1 MLLYIYV
8 KLKKENNIVY
18 RYKILNKMK
27 GMILYMKKVV
37 LVDGNNL
44 MFRSYFATL
53 YSGSMMT
60 NKEGFPTNA
69 LYGFVNMMN
78 KIINEEKPEYIAV
91 AFDIGKTFRHEKY
104 DYYKGKRDETPN
116 DLKKQFPVAKKIL
129 TAMGIKYFEIEGYE
143 ADDIIGTFSKK
154 ITELEEFTGVIISSD
169 KDLLQLITDDVEVK
183 LLKPKD
189 YIRMNKEEFFKTY
202 GLEPIKMI
210 DLKSLMGDASDNI
223 PGVKGIG
230 EKTALKLLQ
239 EYGTLD
245 NIYQNIDN
253 IKGATQTKLINDK
266 ENAYMSYDIA
276 TIYKEVPIDTNLDNL
291 KYQKEDTEELINIYN
306 DLGFHSFLKKTEVKK
321 EQKEIQYKEISNLND
336 IKLDSD
342 VSINLDLDNDNY
354 HLASILGISIHNKN
368 CSYYIKGQNLTNTD
382 FLKGINIYTYNYKR
396 LYSVFK
402 RKNLYIPSCNFDT
415 MLAGYLLNYP
425 IKDDMAYLASSLD
438 YDLPFYDK
446 KEQLTDKDFIQR
458 SIQKSIFIY
467 DTYTSLKDKM
477 IEHNVD
483 DLYNN
488 IELPLSVVLAK
499 MELNGITV
507 DKTILEDMKIEIKKQ
522 IDIITEEIYKQAGV
536 EFNIASPKQ
545 LGEILFEKLNLP
557 HGKKNKTGYVTD
569 ANTLGKLIEYPIVRL
584 ILEHRMLTKLYT
596 TYIEG
601 ILNTVAEDNK
611 IHTIYTQALT
621 RTGRLSSIEPN
632 LQNIPVRSEL
642 GRIIRKAFVPEENS
656 LIMSSDYS
664 QIELRIFAHLSQ
676 EKELIDAF
684 VHQSD
689 IHTKTAMDIFKVDE
703 QSVTK
708 NMRRQAKAV
717 NFGIL
722 YGISPYGLAEDLG
735 ISPKEAKQFIETYF
749 ETYPGIKDYMN
760 EVIKKAHEEGS
771 VKTIMNRTRT
781 IDELASSNYMQ
792 RSMGERMA
800 LNTPIQGSSA
810 DILKKAMIEIDN
822 ALIEK
827 NLKTTMLLQVHDELI
842 FNVVNEEKEQVKELV
857 KNIMENTIK
866 LSVPLEVDIQFGSN
880 WYEAK

>member
-1 MLLYIYV
+1 
-8 KLKKENNIVY
+8 
-18 RYKILNKMK
+18 
-27 GMILYMKKVV
+27 MKKVV

-53 YSGSMMT
+53 YSGTVMT

-78 KIINEEKPEYIAV
+78 KIINEENPEYIAV

-104 DYYKGKRDETPN
+104 DYYKGKRDETPD

-143 ADDIIGTFSKK
+143 ADDIIGTFSQK

-169 KDLLQLITDDVEVK
+169 KDLLQLITNDVEVK

-189 YIRMNKEEFFKTY
+189 YIRMNKEVFFNTY
-202 GLEPIKMI
+202 GLVPPKMV

-239 EYGTLD
+239 EYGSLD
-245 NIYQNIDN
+245 GIYQNIDN

-266 ENAYMSYDIA
+266 ENAYMSYDVA
-276 TIYKEVPIDTNLDNL
+276 TIYKEVPIDTNLENL
-291 KYQKEDTEELINIYN
+291 KYNHENTEELINIYS
-306 DLGFHSFLKKTEVKK
+306 DLEFYSFLKKTTVKK
-321 EQKEIQYKEISNLND
+321 EQKEIKYTIVSDLST
-336 IKLDSD
+336 IKIDSD

-354 HLASILGISIHNKN
+354 HLANIIGLSIYNNSMSI
-368 CSYYIKGQNLTNTD
+368 YIKGEDLINTD
-382 FLKGINIYTYNYKR
+382 FLKGINIYTYNYKK
-396 LYSVFK
+396 LYSSFK
-402 RKNLYIPSCNFDT
+402 RRNLYIPLCTFDT
-415 MLAGYLLNYP
+415 MLAGYLLNYTV
-425 IKDDMAYLASSLD
+425 KDDPAYLANSLE
-438 YDLPFYDK
+438 YDMQLYDK
-446 KEQLTDKDFIQR
+446 KEELTEEEYIKR
-458 SIQKSIFIY
+458 SIDKAMFIHNSY
-467 DTYTSLKDKM
+467 NSLKDNM
-477 IEHNVD
+477 IKNDVI

-488 IELPLSVVLAK
+488 IELPLSEVLAK
-499 MELNGITV
+499 MELNGISV
-507 DKTILEDMKIEIKKQ
+507 DKKILENMKIEIKQQ
-522 IDIITEEIYKQAGV
+522 IDVVSEEIYKQAGTT
-536 EFNIASPKQ
+536 FNISSPKQ
-545 LGEILFEKLNLP
+545 LGEVLFEKLNLP
-557 HGKKNKTGYVTD
+557 HGKKNKTGYATD
-569 ANTLGKLIEYPIVRL
+569 ANTLSKLIEYPIIRL
-584 ILEHRMLTKLYT
+584 ILEYRTLNKIYT
-596 TYIEG
+596 AYIEG
-601 ILNTVAEDNK
+601 ILSSVAEDGK

-632 LQNIPVRSEL
+632 LQNIPIRSEL
-642 GRIIRKAFVPEENS
+642 GRKIRKAFVPEEDS

-664 QIELRIFAHLSQ
+664 QIELRIFAHLSE
-676 EKELIDAF
+676 EKQLIDAF
-684 VHQSD
+684 LHHGD
-689 IHTKTAMDIFKVDE
+689 IHTKTAMDIFKVSEKDV
-703 QSVTK
+703 SK

-735 ISPKEAKQFIETYF
+735 ISPKEAKNFIETYF
-749 ETYPGIKDYMN
+749 QTYPGIKDYMN
-760 EVIKKAHEEGS
+760 SLIAEAYAEGC
-771 VKTIMNRTRT
+771 VKTIMNRSRT
-781 IDELASSNYMQ
+781 IEELSSSNYMQ

-822 ALIEK
+822 AFKEK
-827 NLKTTMLLQVHDELI
+827 ELKSTMLLQVHDELI
-842 FNVVNEEKEQVKELV
+842 FNVKNEEKKIVQELV

-866 LSVPLEVDIQFGSN
+866 LNVPLEVDIQFGIN

>member
-1 MLLYIYV
+1 
-8 KLKKENNIVY
+8 
-18 RYKILNKMK
+18 
-27 GMILYMKKVV
+27 MKKVV

-53 YSGSMMT
+53 YSGGVMT

-78 KIINEEKPEYIAV
+78 KIIGEENPEYIAV

-104 DYYKGKRDETPN
+104 DYYKGKRDETPD

-129 TAMGIKYFEIEGYE
+129 NAMGIKYFELEGYE

-154 ITELEEFTGVIISSD
+154 ITELDEFVGVIISSD

-189 YIRMNKEEFFKTY
+189 YIRMNKEVFFNTY

-245 NIYQNIDN
+245 GIYQNIDN
-253 IKGATQTKLINDK
+253 IKGATQKKLLEDK
-266 ENAYMSYDIA
+266 DNAYMSYDVA
-276 TIYKEVPIDTNLDNL
+276 TIYKEVPIDTNLENL
-291 KYQKEDTEELINIYN
+291 KYTKEDTDELIEIYN
-306 DLGFHSFLKKTEVKK
+306 DLGFLSFLKKVNVKK
-321 EQKEIQYKEISNLND
+321 EDKQTKYTIVKDLST
-336 IKLDSD
+336 IKIDSD

-354 HLASILGISIHNKN
+354 HLANIIGLSIYNNNLSI
-368 CSYYIKGQNLTNTD
+368 YIKGEDLTNTD
-382 FLKGINIYTYNYKR
+382 FLKGINIYTYNYKK
-396 LYSVFK
+396 LYSSFK
-402 RKNLYIPSCNFDT
+402 RRNLYIPLCTHDT
-415 MLAGYLLNYP
+415 MLAAYLLNYTV
-425 IKDDMAYLASSLD
+425 KDDIAYLANTLD
-438 YDLPFYDK
+438 YEMPFYDK
-446 KEQLTDKDFIQR
+446 KEELSEDEYIKR
-458 SIQKSIFIY
+458 SIEKSTFIHN
-467 DTYTSLKDKM
+467 TYNKLKDLLIKNDL
-477 IEHNVD
+477 I
-483 DLYNN
+483 DLYTN
-488 IELPLSVVLAK
+488 IELPLSEVLAK
-499 MELNGITV
+499 MELNGISV
-507 DKTILEDMKIEIKKQ
+507 DSKILEDMKVEIKTQ
-522 IDIITEEIYKQAGV
+522 IDTISEEIYKQAG
-536 EFNIASPKQ
+536 ETFNISSPKQ
-545 LGEILFEKLNLP
+545 LGEILFDKMNLP
-557 HGKKNKTGYVTD
+557 HGKKNKTGYSTD

-584 ILEHRMLTKLYT
+584 ILEHRLLNKIYT
-596 TYIEG
+596 TYLEG
-601 ILNTVAEDNK
+601 ILNSIAEDGK

-632 LQNIPVRSEL
+632 LQNIPVRNEL
-642 GRIIRKAFVPEENS
+642 GRLIRKAFIPEVNS

-664 QIELRIFAHLSQ
+664 QIELRIFAHLSE

-684 VHQSD
+684 NNHID
-689 IHTKTAMDIFKVDE
+689 IHTKTAMDIFKVKSED
-703 QSVTK
+703 VTK

-735 ISPKEAKQFIETYF
+735 ISPKEAKEFIETYF
-749 ETYPGIKDYMN
+749 KTYPGIKDYMN
-760 EVIKKAHEEGS
+760 STIAQAYAEGCI
-771 VKTIMNRTRT
+771 KTIMNRTRT
-781 IDELASSNYMQ
+781 IEELSSSNYMQ

-810 DILKKAMIEIDN
+810 DILKKAMIEIDK
-822 ALIEK
+822 AFIEK
-827 NLKTTMLLQVHDELI
+827 GLKSTMLLQVHDELI
-842 FNVVNEEKEQVKELV
+842 FNVLNEEKEEVKSIV

-866 LSVPLEVDIQFGSN
+866 LTVPLEVDIQFGTN

>member
-1 MLLYIYV
+1 
-8 KLKKENNIVY
+8 
-18 RYKILNKMK
+18 
-27 GMILYMKKVV
+27 MKKVV

-53 YSGSMMT
+53 YSGSTMT

-78 KIINEEKPEYIAV
+78 KVINEEKPEYIAV

-104 DYYKGKRDETPN
+104 DYYKGKRDETPD
-116 DLKKQFPVAKKIL
+116 DLKKQFPIAKKIL
-129 TAMGIKYFEIEGYE
+129 IAMGIKYFEIEGYE

-154 ITELEEFTGVIISSD
+154 ISELDEYTGVIISSD

-189 YIRMNKEEFFKTY
+189 YIRMNKEVFFNTY

-239 EYGTLD
+239 EYGSLD

-253 IKGATQTKLINDK
+253 IKGATQTKLITDK

-276 TIYKEVPIDTNLDNL
+276 TIYKEVPIDTNLENL
-291 KYQKEDTEELINIYN
+291 KYTKEDTEELINIYN
-306 DLGFHSFLKKTEVKK
+306 DLGFHSFLKKTNIKK
-321 EQKEIQYKEISNLND
+321 ESKSIEYTIIKDINNIKISA
-336 IKLDSD
+336 D
-342 VSINLDLDNDNY
+342 VSINLDLDNENY
-354 HLASILGISIHNKN
+354 HLANIIGLSIYNESTSI
-368 CSYYIKGQNLTNTD
+368 YIKGEDLTNTD
-382 FLKGINIYTYNYKR
+382 FLKGINIYTYNYKK
-396 LYSVFK
+396 LYSIFK
-402 RKNLYIPSCNFDT
+402 RKNLYIPTCTFDT
-415 MLAGYLLNYP
+415 MLSAYLLNYT
-425 IKDDMAYLASSLD
+425 IKDDIAYLANDLD
-438 YDLPFYDK
+438 YEMPINDK
-446 KEQLTDKDFIQR
+446 KEELSSEEFIKR
-458 SIQKSIFIY
+458 SINKSIFIY
-467 DTYTSLKDKM
+467 NSYKTLKDKM
-477 IEHNVD
+477 IEHNII

-488 IELPLSVVLAK
+488 IELPLSKVLAK
-499 MELNGITV
+499 MELNGISV
-507 DKTILEDMKIEIKKQ
+507 DRKILEDMKEEIKKQ
-522 IDIITEEIYKQAGV
+522 IDIVSEQIYLQADTT
-536 EFNIASPKQ
+536 FNISSPKQ

-569 ANTLGKLIEYPIVRL
+569 ANTLSKLIEYPIVRL
-584 ILEHRMLTKLYT
+584 ILEYRMLNKLYT

-601 ILNTVAEDNK
+601 ILNTISEDGK

-632 LQNIPVRSEL
+632 LQNIPIRTEL
-642 GRIIRKAFVPEENS
+642 GRLIRKAFVPEENS

-664 QIELRIFAHLSQ
+664 QIELRIFSHLSE
-676 EKELIDAF
+676 EKQLIDAF
-684 VHQSD
+684 NNNAD
-689 IHTKTAMDIFKVDE
+689 IHTKTAMDIFKVTEDN
-703 QSVTK
+703 VTK

-735 ISPKEAKQFIETYF
+735 ISPKEAKKFIETYF

-760 EVIKKAHEEGS
+760 KVIAQAHQDGY

-781 IDELASSNYMQ
+781 IEELSSSNYMQ

-822 ALIEK
+822 AFIEK
-827 NLKTTMLLQVHDELI
+827 ELKSTMLLQVHDELI
-842 FNVVNEEKEQVKELV
+842 FNVITEEKEIVEELV

-866 LSVPLEVDIQFGSN
+866 LSVPLEVDIQFGTN